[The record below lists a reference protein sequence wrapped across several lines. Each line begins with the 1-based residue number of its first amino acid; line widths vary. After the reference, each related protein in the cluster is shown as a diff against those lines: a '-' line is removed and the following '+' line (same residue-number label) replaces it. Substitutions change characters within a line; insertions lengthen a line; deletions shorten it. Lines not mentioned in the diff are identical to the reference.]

1 MPRVQEIEELD
12 ELELEIE
19 ELEHGGGAPP
29 PPRDR
34 DGGDDNNQPPG
45 RRGPS
50 NRLRRYRIGLLVSV
64 VSIYF
69 LFFAITI
76 VFVLRY
82 NGGKFDPS
90 TGEYIHTW
98 QHVELPSILWWNTLI
113 LLASSVTLER
123 ARKQVFNEEYVISDW
138 LGVRPGTRRA
148 SLPWLCAS
156 AFLGWLFL
164 VGQFVAWMQLQAQG
178 IYATQNTAGSFFYIV
193 TATHAAHLLGG
204 LISILWVTLV
214 GGYMTVQSRQI
225 AVDVTAWY
233 WHAMGLLWVYVF
245 ALLHFLR

>member
-19 ELEHGGGAPP
+19 ELEHGGGTPP

-45 RRGPS
+45 HRGPS

-76 VFVLRY
+76 VFILRY
-82 NGGKFDPS
+82 NGGKFDPN
-90 TGEYIHTW
+90 TGEVARLW
-98 QHVELPSILWWNTLI
+98 QHVELPRILWLNTL
-113 LLASSVTLER
+113 LLIVSSLTLER
-123 ARKQVFNEEYVISDW
+123 ARKQVFAEQYVVSDW
-138 LGVRPGTRRA
+138 LGIRPGTRRA
-148 SLPWLCAS
+148 SLPWLCVS
-156 AFLGWLFL
+156 ALLGWLFL
-164 VGQFVAWMQLQAQG
+164 IGQFVAWLQLQAQG
-178 IYATQNTAGSFFYIV
+178 VYAANNTAGSFFYIV
-193 TATHAAHLLGG
+193 TATHAAHLSGG
-204 LISILWVTLV
+204 LMAILWATLT
-214 GGYMTVQSRQI
+214 GGWMTLQSRQI
-225 AVDVTAWY
+225 TVDVSTWY

-245 ALLHFLR
+245 ALLHFLS

>member
-1 MPRVQEIEELD
+1 MPRVHEIEELD

-19 ELEHGGGAPP
+19 ELEHGGGTPP

-45 RRGPS
+45 HRGPS

-76 VFVLRY
+76 VFILRY

-90 TGEYIHTW
+90 TGEVTRMW
-98 QHVELPSILWWNTLI
+98 QHVELPRILWLNTL
-113 LLASSVTLER
+113 LLIVSSLTLER
-123 ARKQVFNEEYVISDW
+123 ARKQVFAEQYVVSDW
-138 LGVRPGTRRA
+138 LGIRPGTRRA
-148 SLPWLCAS
+148 SLPWLCVS

-164 VGQFVAWMQLQAQG
+164 VGQFVAWLQLQAQG
-178 IYATQNTAGSFFYIV
+178 VYAANNTAGSFFYIV
-193 TATHAAHLLGG
+193 TATHAAHLFGG
-204 LISILWVTLV
+204 LIAILWATLT
-214 GGYMTVQSRQI
+214 GGWMTLQSRQI
-225 AVDVTAWY
+225 TVDVSAWY

-245 ALLHFLR
+245 ALLHFLS

>member
-1 MPRVQEIEELD
+1 MPRAAEIEELD

-19 ELEHGGGAPP
+19 ELEHGGGTPP
-29 PPRDR
+29 PPHDR

-45 RRGPS
+45 RHGPH

-76 VFVLRY
+76 VFILRY
-82 NGGKFDPS
+82 NGGQFDPK
-90 TGEYIHTW
+90 TAEVTHDW
-98 QHVELPSILWWNTLI
+98 QHVELPSILWFNTLV
-113 LLASSVTLER
+113 LLVSSVTLER
-123 ARKQVFNEEYVISDW
+123 ARKQVFNEQYVISDW
-138 LGVRPGTRRA
+138 LGVRPGTRQA
-148 SLPWLCAS
+148 SLPWLSVS

-164 VGQFVAWMQLQAQG
+164 AGQFVAWMQLQQQG
-178 IYATQNTAGSFFYIV
+178 IYASKNTAGSFFYIV
-193 TATHAAHLLGG
+193 TATHAAHLSGG
-204 LISILWVTLV
+204 LIAIFWSLLV
-214 GGYMTVQSRQI
+214 GAYQTSQSRQI
-225 AVDVTAWY
+225 TVDVSTWY

>member
-1 MPRVQEIEELD
+1 MPRAHEIEELD
-12 ELELEIE
+12 GLELEIE

-29 PPRDR
+29 PPHGR
-34 DGGDDNNQPPG
+34 DGGSDNNQPPG

-50 NRLRRYRIGLLVSV
+50 NRLRRYRIGLLLSV

-98 QHVELPSILWWNTLI
+98 QHVELPSVLWWNTLI
-113 LLASSVTLER
+113 LLASSITLER
-123 ARKQVFNEEYVISDW
+123 ARKQVFNQQYVISDW

-164 VGQFVAWMQLQAQG
+164 VGQFVAWLKLQAQG

-193 TATHAAHLLGG
+193 TATHAAHLSGG
-204 LISILWVTLV
+204 LISILWATLV

>member
-19 ELEHGGGAPP
+19 ELEHGGGTPP

-45 RRGPS
+45 HRGPS

-76 VFVLRY
+76 VFILRY
-82 NGGKFDPS
+82 NGGKFDPN
-90 TGEYIHTW
+90 TGEVARLW
-98 QHVELPSILWWNTLI
+98 QHVELPRILWLNTL
-113 LLASSVTLER
+113 LLIVSSLTLER
-123 ARKQVFNEEYVISDW
+123 ARKQVFAEQYVVSDW
-138 LGVRPGTRRA
+138 LGIRPGTRRA
-148 SLPWLCAS
+148 SLPWLCVS
-156 AFLGWLFL
+156 ALLGWLFL
-164 VGQFVAWMQLQAQG
+164 IGQFVAWLQLQAQG
-178 IYATQNTAGSFFYIV
+178 VYAANNTAGSFFYIV
-193 TATHAAHLLGG
+193 TATHAAHLSGG
-204 LISILWVTLV
+204 LIAILWATLT
-214 GGYMTVQSRQI
+214 GGWMTLQSRQI
-225 AVDVTAWY
+225 TVDVSTWY

-245 ALLHFLR
+245 ALLHFLS

>member
-19 ELEHGGGAPP
+19 ELEHGGGTPP
-29 PPRDR
+29 PPHDH
-34 DGGDDNNQPPG
+34 DGGDDNSQPPG
-45 RRGPS
+45 RHGPH

-82 NGGKFDPS
+82 NTGPFDPN
-90 TGEYIHTW
+90 TGENAHDW
-98 QHVELPSILWWNTLI
+98 QHVEVPSILWFNTLV
-113 LLASSVTLER
+113 LLLSSVTLER
-123 ARKQVFNEEYVISDW
+123 ARKLVFDEQYVISDW

-148 SLPWLCAS
+148 SLPWLCVS

-164 VGQFVAWMQLQAQG
+164 AGQFVAWMQLQQQG
-178 IYATQNTAGSFFYIV
+178 IYASKNTAGSFFYIV
-193 TATHAAHLLGG
+193 TATHAVHLTGG
-204 LISILWVTLV
+204 LIAIFWALLV
-214 GGYMTVQSRQI
+214 GGYMTLQSRQI
-225 AVDVTAWY
+225 TVDVTTWY

>member
-19 ELEHGGGAPP
+19 ELEHGGGTPP

-45 RRGPS
+45 HRGPS

-76 VFVLRY
+76 VFILRY
-82 NGGKFDPS
+82 NGGKFDPN
-90 TGEYIHTW
+90 TGEVARLW
-98 QHVELPSILWWNTLI
+98 QHVELPRILWLNTL
-113 LLASSVTLER
+113 LLIVSSLTLER
-123 ARKQVFNEEYVISDW
+123 ARKQVFAEQYVVSDW
-138 LGVRPGTRRA
+138 LGIRPGTRRA
-148 SLPWLCAS
+148 SLPWLCVS
-156 AFLGWLFL
+156 ALLGWLFL
-164 VGQFVAWMQLQAQG
+164 IGQLVAWLQLQAQG
-178 IYATQNTAGSFFYIV
+178 VYAANNTAGSFFYIV
-193 TATHAAHLLGG
+193 TATHAAHLSGG
-204 LISILWVTLV
+204 LMAILWATLT
-214 GGYMTVQSRQI
+214 GGWMTLQSRQI
-225 AVDVTAWY
+225 TVDVSTWY

-245 ALLHFLR
+245 ALLHFLS

>member
-1 MPRVQEIEELD
+1 MPRVHEIEELD

-45 RRGPS
+45 RHGPHD
-50 NRLRRYRIGLLVSV
+50 RLRRYRIGLLVSV

-76 VFVLRY
+76 VFILRH
-82 NGGKFDPS
+82 NTGKFDPN
-90 TGEYIHTW
+90 TGEYTRMW
-98 QHVELPSILWWNTLI
+98 QQVELPPILWLNTLI
-113 LLASSVTLER
+113 LVASSITLER
-123 ARKQVFNEEYVISDW
+123 ARQQIFSEQNVISDW

-156 AFLGWLFL
+156 AVLGWLFL
-164 VGQFVAWMQLQAQG
+164 VGQFIAWMQLQQQG
-178 IYATQNTAGSFFYIV
+178 VFASQNTAGSFFYIV
-193 TATHAAHLLGG
+193 TATHAAHLSGG
-204 LISILWVTLV
+204 LISILWATLV
-214 GGYMTVQSRQI
+214 GGYMTLQSRQI
-225 AVDVTAWY
+225 SVDVTAWY

-245 ALLHFLR
+245 ALLHFLH